1 MKIVRTQKG
10 LLLMVRIVLKAIVIA
25 LFLLVLLTAILT
37 NRKETKVSTIITM
50 EVLGVIIWVL

>member
-1 MKIVRTQKG
+1 
-10 LLLMVRIVLKAIVIA
+10 MVHIVLKAIVIA